1 MEQVCDAVR
10 EAPSCKATKLGRD
23 VLLGAFATLML
34 LCLALAALPQQA
46 YAAVAPP
53 ATIEEIF
60 PDKALAET
68 VALALNADTSSMV
81 DQDDLDAVVNLATRQ
96 GSQVRD
102 LSGLQ
107 YLRNLVELE
116 IDGGR
121 FDNSLQDIAA
131 LVPKLERLAL
141 LDTTVTGNLGQ
152 LSGFPNLTGI
162 NLSLCGNV
170 TGDLADLASSMPK
183 ATVIN
188 FSATDGIA
196 GSLSSLASHPNKGSF
211 TALMLGDMETVE
223 GNLASLKDMTSLQ
236 TLDVS
241 LSYKI
246 EGDIADLEGLPLAG
260 LGITSTGITGKT
272 STFSTMGSL
281 TRIEASNTAITG
293 NIAAFMSLDNLEFLF
308 LDGTDVYGEIG
319 SLSGLG
325 KLKYLTIAAGEG
337 ASQLEGELGDLQNVK
352 LRLLDLSGQPIGGSL
367 ADLAP
372 IAGRMQAEVYLNN
385 TKVAGTLS
393 DLVGDAYNVL
403 GLANTGVSGDVSAF
417 KEIEAKTVWSSIN
430 LMGTDVTGDIAA
442 FEGYSFMAS
451 LSVSNTGVHGRLS
464 DLPNSPYLVAVN
476 AANTALAGS
485 LDELHKCGNLNF
497 LDLSGCANVQ
507 GGVEALADNVY
518 LNQVKL
524 SGTGVSGDVNA
535 LADLEHLTLLELY
548 DLAITLDPLS
558 FDGSPIAV
566 DIPVLFKGGAL
577 EPTDFTGS
585 TATVNGSQLT
595 WAVPEALS
603 GTLGYSFGQN
613 VEFDSGLVVGYS
625 GTVSQ
630 AYESKIVPVPTPKP
644 TPQPTPTPVPAHFS
658 GSSEYV
664 KGSNKDLVFVVEKD
678 FAGYE
683 KGTVD
688 SAAFTSDMASVAEGS
703 TVATIHASYLE
714 TLRAGKHTVTL
725 FFKDGASY
733 SGEFTVKAASGGGS
747 GGGVLAKTGDA
758 PLAAACGILGGAA
771 VLAALLVAA
780 SRRGMRPR
788 DL

>member
-1 MEQVCDAVR
+1 MERACAIR
-10 EAPSCKATKLGRD
+10 ETSLCETTKLKRSA
-23 VLLGAFATLML
+23 LLGVLAMLAL
-34 LCLALAALPQQA
+34 LCLTLATAPRQAHADPVPLP
-46 YAAVAPP
+46 AP
-53 ATIEEIF
+53 IEDIF
-60 PDKALAET
+60 PDKVMADA
-68 VALALNADTSSMV
+68 VASALNADVSSV
-81 DQDDLDAVVNLATRQ
+81 VSQDDLDTIVKLATRQ

-107 YLRNLVELE
+107 CLRNLVELE

-121 FDNSLQDIAA
+121 FDNSLQDIAV

-211 TALMLGDMETVE
+211 TALMLGDMEAVE
-223 GNLASLKDMTSLQ
+223 GNLASLKGMTSLQ
-236 TLDVS
+236 YLDVS

-246 EGDIADLEGLPLAG
+246 EGDIADLKDLPLTG
-260 LGITSTGITGKT
+260 LGITATGVTGET
-272 STFSTMGSL
+272 STFSTMSTL
-281 TRIEASNTAITG
+281 TRIEASNTSITG
-293 NIAAFMSLDNLEFLF
+293 SIAAFMSLGNLEFLF
-308 LDGTDVYGEIG
+308 LDGVDVYGHIG
-319 SLSGLG
+319 SLSGLE

-337 ASQLEGELGDLQNVK
+337 AGQVEGELADLTGVK

-385 TKVAGTLS
+385 TKVTGTLS
-393 DLVGDAYNVL
+393 DLIGDAYNIL
-403 GLANTGVSGDVSAF
+403 GLANTDVSGDVSAF

-430 LMGTDVTGDIAA
+430 LMDTKVTGDIAA
-442 FEGYSFMAS
+442 FEDYSFMAS
-451 LSVSNTGVHGRLS
+451 LSVSNTGVHGRLA

-497 LDLSGCANVQ
+497 LDLSGCSNVQ
-507 GGVEALADNVY
+507 GSVEALADNVY

-524 SGTGVSGDVNA
+524 NGTGVSGDVNA
-535 LADLEHLTLLELY
+535 LAGLEHLSMLDLRN
-548 DLAITLDPLS
+548 LAITLDPLS
-558 FDGSPIAV
+558 FDGEPIAV
-566 DIPVLFKGGAL
+566 DIPVLYKGEAL
-577 EPTDFTGS
+577 EPEDFTGS
-585 TATVNGSQLT
+585 TAVKNGNQLT

-603 GTLGYSFGQN
+603 GTLGYSFEQSITLEN
-613 VEFDSGLVVGYS
+613 NNKVDVVYT

-644 TPQPTPTPVPAHFS
+644 TPVSAHFS

-664 KGSNKDLVFVVEKD
+664 KGSNKDIVFVVEKD
-678 FAGYE
+678 FAEYK
-683 KGTVD
+683 KGAID
-688 SAAFTSDMASVAEGS
+688 SVAFTSDMASVAAGS
-703 TVATIHASYLE
+703 TVATIHAAYLD
-714 TLRAGKHTVTL
+714 TLGAGKHTVTL
-725 FFKDGASY
+725 FFKDGTSC
-733 SGEFTVKAASGGGS
+733 SGDFTVHAAGGGNI
-747 GGGVLAKTGDA
+747 VKTGDMPLTA
-758 PLAAACGILGGAA
+758 ALGAFGGLAALT
-771 VLAALLVAA
+771 ALLVAI
-780 SRRGMRPR
+780 SRRKMRR
-788 DL
+788 DSR